1 MHTDGGMIKRDASRP
16 YVRKYAGVLCADNTG
31 IQLQEDLNNNNIIII
46 ECRPYHSTEMEATLL

>member
-1 MHTDGGMIKRDASRP
+1 MHTDGGVIKSRP

-31 IQLQEDLNNNNIIII
+31 IQLQEYQNNNIIII